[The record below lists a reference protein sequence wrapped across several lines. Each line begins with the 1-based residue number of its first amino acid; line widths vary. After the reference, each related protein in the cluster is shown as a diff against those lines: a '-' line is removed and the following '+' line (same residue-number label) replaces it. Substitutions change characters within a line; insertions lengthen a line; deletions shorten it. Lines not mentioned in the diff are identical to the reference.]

1 MVDEA
6 LGFVDI
12 TCSELARLREWTP
25 AQFQNHVALVLEE
38 RRRRARGEISQGHLK
53 NVIKAAGFAPTDEGL
68 LADPDLLMGG
78 ALLRRWQYDWMHCAF
93 QAGFMSEAM
102 WLVFKNIAILKFGSI
117 GAGGDSMIGYL
128 RQCQF
133 PQCRRSVGRGL
144 HHLFAPEMLKKHKSH
159 RYIVANASVQF
170 TLYAVVRAWA
180 TMEAEDD
187 AQKEHLLVYL
197 AVSRII
203 DIIRRVKHRQ
213 LSTACAKPMLLS
225 GIAAWLE
232 LHKAK
237 YGKAHIKP
245 KYAWMWLFSKRLEDC
260 EWLFDM
266 FYVERQHQRIRAQA
280 ELVKNTSTFESSVL
294 FRVVDA
300 QCESLRKSNPLEDS
314 YQLVGRRVPV
324 AGAIVGFLADA
335 CVSGGNANTHEY

>member
-1 MVDEA
+1 M
-6 LGFVDI
+6 
-12 TCSELARLREWTP
+12 
-25 AQFQNHVALVLEE
+25 
-38 RRRRARGEISQGHLK
+38 
-53 NVIKAAGFAPTDEGL
+53 
-68 LADPDLLMGG
+68 
-78 ALLRRWQYDWMHCAF
+78 
-93 QAGFMSEAM
+93 
-102 WLVFKNIAILKFGSI
+102 FG
-117 GAGGDSMIGYL
+117 
-128 RQCQF
+128 
-133 PQCRRSVGRGL
+133 
-144 HHLFAPEMLKKHKSH
+144 PEMLKKHKSH
-159 RYIVANASVQF
+159 GYIVANASVQF

-180 TMEAEDD
+180 TMEAEGDP
-187 AQKEHLLVYL
+187 QKDHLLVYL

-266 FYVERQHQRIRAQA
+266 FYVERQHQIIRAQA
-280 ELVKNTSTFESSVL
+280 ELVKNTSTSESSV
-294 FRVVDA
+294 FSRVVDA
-300 QCESLRKSNPLEDS
+300 QCESLRKSNPLEDN
-314 YQLVGRRVPV
+314 YKLVGRRVPV